1 MRLNKADKL
10 FILLGAFFITNALT
24 AEFTGAKIFSV
35 EKIFGIA
42 SLHFFLFGEKIVG
55 LNMTAGVLT
64 WPIVFIMTDIIN
76 EYYGKKGVRFLS
88 FLAVAMIAY
97 AYLAV
102 WLAIEVPPA
111 DFWQFQKI
119 GSQNIDKNLAFSLT
133 FRQSLWI
140 ILGSLVAFLV
150 GQLTDV
156 LSFHF
161 IRRKTGEKLLWLRA
175 TGSTLISQ
183 LIDSF
188 IVLFIAFYI
197 GSNWT
202 ITQIFA
208 VALLNYIYKGLVA
221 ILLTPLLYLIH
232 NLIDNYLGKELSEE
246 LIQTAAKDSVL

>member
-1 MRLNKADKL
+1 MKLNKADKL

-24 AEFTGAKIFSV
+24 AEFTGTKIFSV
-35 EKIFGIA
+35 EKIFGITPWKF
-42 SLHFFLFGEKIVG
+42 SLFGEKIVG

-64 WPIVFIMTDIIN
+64 WPFVFIMTDIIN
-76 EYYGKKGVRFLS
+76 EYFGKKGVRFLS
-88 FLAVAMIAY
+88 FLAVAMISY

-111 DFWQFQKI
+111 EFWEVKQI
-119 GSQNIDKNLAFSLT
+119 GEKTVNMNLAFSLT

-140 ILGSLVAFLV
+140 ILGSLVAFLI
-150 GQLTDV
+150 GQLVDV

-183 LIDSF
+183 FIDSF
-188 IVLFIAFYI
+188 VVLFIAFYI
-197 GSNWT
+197 GNNWT
-202 ITQIFA
+202 LTQIFA
-208 VALLNYIYKGLVA
+208 VALLNYLYKGSVA

-232 NLIDNYLGKELSEE
+232 NFIDNYLGEELAKELMK
-246 LIQTAAKDSVL
+246 QAADDSVL